1 MIHKEFP
8 MSVLDRSA
16 LSDSPLADLHAIA
29 SELSIDGYR
38 RLRRPELIDA
48 ILTRQGS
55 EDAGSADDGL
65 AVDGAATAD
74 AATADAATADAE
86 AEESSSRR
94 RRGRRGG
101 RGRAAQ
107 DDGGDK
113 AGDEAPDNRAAATE
127 ASAAESAVA
136 KSKDA
141 ESTDAESTDAESADA
156 ESTDGESTKAEPA
169 ADRPRRRRGGK
180 PPEKTTERQPSP
192 AATEADTP
200 GGHESDTVEGV
211 VELLANGSGFV
222 RVNGSDASDD
232 DVYISAAQ
240 VKRCELVT
248 GDRVSGPK
256 RTPRRSE
263 RYPSMIRI
271 ESINGRPAAE
281 LADNVRFDDL
291 PATLPTERIVI
302 GSDDPTLEAIEWLTP
317 FGRGS
322 RVTIVGGA
330 RAGKTEALRRLAT
343 ALVGSD
349 DLTVLVALA
358 GVRPEEISE
367 YANDP
372 AGAPAAA
379 VSFAASH
386 DAAAAAVEPVID
398 QARRLAAR
406 GGDAVVLLDTLDGL
420 SPHSARKLMA
430 GARNIV
436 DGGSVTVVATANVPL
451 GGETTVIA
459 LDAALTGAGR
469 FPALDL
475 LASGTLKPELLVGDA
490 GAEAIAKTRAEVMNG
505 EDADED

>member
-1 MIHKEFP
+1 

-55 EDAGSADDGL
+55 EDAGAADDAAAADRTP
-65 AVDGAATAD
+65 AVAD
-74 AATADAATADAE
+74 HTPAGEGE

-107 DDGGDK
+107 EDGAGSADDAAVAAVAAVAADAAPADEP
-113 AGDEAPDNRAAATE
+113 AGDAATAE
-127 ASAAESAVA
+127 AEAAEPVA
-136 KSKDA
+136 EK
-141 ESTDAESTDAESADA
+141 
-156 ESTDGESTKAEPA
+156 
-169 ADRPRRRRGGK
+169 PRRRRGGRAA
-180 PPEKTTERQPSP
+180 EKTAEREQPTAAAEAEAP
-192 AATEADTP
+192 AQAQ
-200 GGHESDTVEGV
+200 ESDTVEGV

-240 VKRCELVT
+240 VKRCELVA

-256 RTPRRSE
+256 RAPRRSE
-263 RYPSMIRI
+263 RYASMIRI
-271 ESINGRPAAE
+271 ESINGRPASE
-281 LADNVRFDDL
+281 LADSVRFDDL

-302 GSDDPTLEAIEWLTP
+302 GSDDPTLEAVEWLTP

-322 RVTIVGGA
+322 RVAIVGGA

-343 ALVGSD
+343 ALAGSED
-349 DLTVLVALA
+349 RTVLVALA
-358 GVRPEEISE
+358 GVRPEEIHE
-367 YANDP
+367 YTNDP

-386 DAAAAAVEPVID
+386 DAAASAVEPVID

-420 SPHSARKLMA
+420 SPHTARKLMA
-430 GARNIV
+430 SARNIV
-436 DGGSVTVVATANVPL
+436 DGGSVTVVATANAPI

-475 LASGTLKPELLVGDA
+475 LASGTLKPELLVGEA

-505 EDADED
+505 EDADEH

>member
-1 MIHKEFP
+1 

-55 EDAGSADDGL
+55 DEAGMVDEAPVAERAPSADGD
-65 AVDGAATAD
+65 
-74 AATADAATADAE
+74 

-101 RGRAAQ
+101 RGRAAP
-107 DDGGDK
+107 DDGADSTS
-113 AGDEAPDNRAAATE
+113 DVSDNAVAAVADAAAGE
-127 ASAAESAVA
+127 AA
-136 KSKDA
+136 
-141 ESTDAESTDAESADA
+141 TDEPESADA
-156 ESTDGESTKAEPA
+156 ASADAAPADADSAGAESDQAEPVA
-169 ADRPRRRRGGK
+169 EKPRRRRGGRT
-180 PPEKTTERQPSP
+180 PEKTGEREQPT
-192 AATEADTP
+192 AAADAEAPTAGAEP
-200 GGHESDTVEGV
+200 DTVEGV
-211 VELLANGSGFV
+211 VDVLANGSGFV
-222 RVNGSDASDD
+222 RVGGMDASDD

-240 VKRCELVT
+240 VKRCELVA

-256 RTPRRSE
+256 RAPRRSE
-263 RYPSMIRI
+263 RYASMIRI
-271 ESINGRPAAE
+271 EAINGRPASE
-281 LADNVRFDDL
+281 LADSVRFDDL
-291 PATLPTERIVI
+291 PSTLPTERIVI
-302 GSDDPTLEAIEWLTP
+302 GAEDPTLEAIEWLTP

-330 RAGKTEALRRLAT
+330 RAGKTEVLRRLAT
-343 ALVGSD
+343 ALVGTE
-349 DLTVLVALA
+349 DLTVLIALA

-367 YANDP
+367 YINDP

-386 DAAAAAVEPVID
+386 DAAASAVEPVID
-398 QARRLAAR
+398 QARRIAAR

-420 SPHSARKLMA
+420 SPHTARKLMA
-430 GARNIV
+430 SARNIV
-436 DGGSVTVVATANVPL
+436 DGGSVTVVATAQHEI

-475 LASGTLKPELLVGDA
+475 LASGTLKPELLVGEA
-490 GAEAIAKTRAEVMNG
+490 GAEEIAKTRAEVMSG
-505 EDADED
+505 QTADDA